1 MTFVPSE
8 VFKSILRLGLDRGLD
23 LGPGGVE
30 CLWLDR
36 GEDLCL
42 TGVEVEGPQPV
53 CVVVLDSTP
62 VAPEEVCGCS
72 EMLEG
77 CDFCTGFLVTLA

>member
-36 GEDLCL
+36 GEPSPHRNYLTILLTAIYRRINQPQLC
-42 TGVEVEGPQPV
+42 E
-53 CVVVLDSTP
+53 
-62 VAPEEVCGCS
+62 
-72 EMLEG
+72 
-77 CDFCTGFLVTLA
+77 